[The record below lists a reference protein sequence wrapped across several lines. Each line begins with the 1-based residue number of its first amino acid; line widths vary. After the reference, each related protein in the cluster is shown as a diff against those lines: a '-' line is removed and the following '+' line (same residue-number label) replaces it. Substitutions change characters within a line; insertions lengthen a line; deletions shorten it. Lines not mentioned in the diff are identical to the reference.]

1 MITSA
6 SSINAVR
13 SQYENVCFSKTAI
26 FYGILFDLWR
36 LPALAKIRELSWL
49 SAIATD
55 FRFKDKKMNHIA
67 FILGYISIGSAW
79 LLMIGIA
86 IVSFI
91 VQWRFKSK
99 FRQYAQEP
107 LSSGLSGQDVAER
120 MLHDN
125 GIYDVQ
131 VVSVEGQLTDHYKP
145 ATKTVNLSPGVFYSR
160 SVASAAVA
168 AHECGHAVQ
177 HAKAY
182 AWLSLRTA
190 IVPVIT
196 VASTITQW
204 TLFIGV
210 MLLFFTNNP
219 FVLAIGVAALALVTA
234 FSFITLPVEF
244 DASNRAITWL
254 RNSYSVMLTRS
265 EYSEAK
271 DALWWAAM
279 TYVVAAL
286 GALATLLYYASFL
299 FNRRN

>member
-1 MITSA
+1 MTH
-6 SSINAVR
+6 
-13 SQYENVCFSKTAI
+13 T
-26 FYGILFDLWR
+26 
-36 LPALAKIRELSWL
+36 
-49 SAIATD
+49 
-55 FRFKDKKMNHIA
+55 A
-67 FILGYISIGSAW
+67 FITGYIAIGPAW

-86 IVSFI
+86 VVSFI

-99 FRQYAQEP
+99 FNQYAQEP
-107 LSSGLSGQDVAER
+107 LSSGLSGQEVAEK
-120 MLHDN
+120 MLRDN
-125 GIYDVQ
+125 GIYNVQ
-131 VVSVEGQLTDHYKP
+131 VVSADGALTDHYNP
-145 ATKTVNLSPGVFYSR
+145 ETRTVNLSPDVFYSR

-182 AWLSLRTA
+182 AWLSLRTGL
-190 IVPVIT
+190 VPVIQ
-196 VASTITQW
+196 VASTLTQW

-210 MLLFFTNNP
+210 LLLLFTNSP
-219 FVLAIGVAALALVTA
+219 FVLAIGVAALALVTL

-244 DASNRAITWL
+244 DASKRALAWL
-254 RNSYSVMLTRS
+254 NNNYSVMQTRQ
-265 EYSEAK
+265 EHEEAK

>member
-1 MITSA
+1 
-6 SSINAVR
+6 
-13 SQYENVCFSKTAI
+13 
-26 FYGILFDLWR
+26 
-36 LPALAKIRELSWL
+36 
-49 SAIATD
+49 
-55 FRFKDKKMNHIA
+55 MNHIA
-67 FILGYISIGSAW
+67 FILGYIPIGSAW

-99 FRQYAQEP
+99 FNQYAQEP
-107 LSSGLSGQDVAER
+107 LLSGLSGQEVAER
-120 MLHDN
+120 MLRDN

-131 VVSVEGQLTDHYKP
+131 VVSVEGQLTDHYNP
-145 ATKTVNLSPGVFYSR
+145 ATKTVNLSPDVFYSR

-177 HAKAY
+177 HARSY
-182 AWLSLRTA
+182 AWLNLRTA
-190 IVPVIT
+190 IVPVIN
-196 VASTITQW
+196 VASTLTQW

-210 MLLFFTNNP
+210 MILIFTNNP

-244 DASNRAITWL
+244 DASNRALAWL
-254 RNSYSVMLTRS
+254 NNNYSVMKTAQ
-265 EYSEAK
+265 EHNEAK